1 MSRPR
6 ILVVDDEESLARVT
20 QLRLEQAGYSAG
32 TATSA
37 AAALEMIQ
45 RESCDLVIT
54 DLKMPG
60 MSGLDLLKAVKE
72 GFPEIIVIVVT
83 AFGTIESAVEAMRLG
98 AYDYIIKPVNAEAL
112 KLIVARALEHHAL
125 KEEVRLL
132 RAEIELLMSE
142 RESLLRTVGAAAV
155 FVAKLDS
162 SVLPEDTY
170 EAADVLAHALN
181 GLPEESLRDALD
193 LVRPDFE
200 DGKGATAE

>member
-1 MSRPR
+1 MTA
-6 ILVVDDEESLARVT
+6 ET
-20 QLRLEQAGYSAG
+20 QPNHQHE
-32 TATSA
+32 
-37 AAALEMIQ
+37 
-45 RESCDLVIT
+45 
-54 DLKMPG
+54 
-60 MSGLDLLKAVKE
+60 
-72 GFPEIIVIVVT
+72 
-83 AFGTIESAVEAMRLG
+83 
-98 AYDYIIKPVNAEAL
+98 
-112 KLIVARALEHHAL
+112 
-125 KEEVRLL
+125 EEVRLL